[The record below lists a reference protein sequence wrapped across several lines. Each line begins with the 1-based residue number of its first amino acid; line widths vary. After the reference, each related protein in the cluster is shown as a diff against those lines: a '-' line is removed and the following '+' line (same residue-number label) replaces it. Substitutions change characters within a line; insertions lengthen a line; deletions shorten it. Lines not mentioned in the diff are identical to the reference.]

1 MAKTTDNSNTM
12 NLSNTGG
19 VKRRDRYEER
29 RKRGLRKKIFLIP
42 KFFAV
47 FAIVFVAISIMLN
60 HGDTVETYTAMK
72 GSIEEYILADGF
84 IFRNQEVI
92 TSPIGGFIE
101 CSASEGQRV
110 NADTVIATVY
120 NGEIDPVV
128 TEKIGLLKKDIAKL
142 EGSMT
147 EAEVYATSPEKIEL
161 SIAGEA
167 QTITQIREGSSFE
180 DITAEKDTINNL
192 IQKKQTVL
200 GGGKSDEQRLTELK
214 DELSSLEN
222 SITGSKSDIISP
234 RAGVFS
240 SRIDGYENALSL
252 DMMADAT
259 PSYIN
264 NLKKESTNSSSSVA
278 AGEPV
283 CKVIDNYEWYF
294 VGNIP
299 EKDAANFEV
308 GDSVRIKFYDLSDNV
323 VAGTVKAISKVEG
336 GKAAITVYSTKYIDS
351 IYSTSK
357 VSAELLTESAK
368 GIKVPSGALRVIDGK
383 QGVYVVRLGVARFI
397 EVELLYNNKEW
408 AVISRSSNSGSDLQ
422 LEMYDEV
429 IVNTKGIED
438 GKVVRQ

>member
-1 MAKTTDNSNTM
+1 MAKTTDNSNAM
-12 NLSNTGG
+12 DLSNTGG
-19 VKRRDRYEER
+19 TKVRDRYEER

-92 TSPIGGFIE
+92 TSPIDGFIE

-110 NADTVIATVY
+110 NGEAVIATVY

-142 EGSMT
+142 EGTMT
-147 EAEVYATSPEKIEL
+147 QAEVYAASPEKIEL

-167 QTITQIREGSSFE
+167 QTITQIRENSSFE
-180 DITAEKDTINNL
+180 DIAAEKETINNF

-214 DELSSLEN
+214 DELSNLEN
-222 SITGSKSDIISP
+222 SITGAKSDIISP

-240 SRIDGYENALSL
+240 SRIDGYEKALSL

-264 NLKKESTNSSSSVA
+264 NLKKESTNSSSSVT

-283 CKVIDNYEWYF
+283 CKIIDNYEWYF

-308 GDSVRIKFYDLSDNV
+308 GDSVSIKFYDLSDNI
-323 VAGTVKAISKVEG
+323 VAGTVKAISKTEG
-336 GKAAITVYSTKYIDS
+336 GKVAITVYSTKYIDS

-368 GIKVPSGALRVIDGK
+368 GIKVPSSALRVIDGR

-408 AVISRSSNSGSDLQ
+408 AIISRNTNSSSDLR

-429 IVNTKGIED
+429 IVNTKGIQD